1 MLLLIFNKLL
11 LIPFLFWVS
20 HLAEASVSLVTSQ
33 RAHFKNSVARTLK
46 KRSPQTI
53 KCCVCITDTGSGNPP
68 TVSQP
73 GLSGCWSDGVHSAPP
88 RPPGSDRHPTAAF
101 ERAGPDHCHS
111 REWTSVCG
119 NFSGSSAQS
128 QRTCNTYQTQHAGM
142 QNDLGD
148 ACRRPPA
155 GLL

>member
-20 HLAEASVSLVTSQ
+20 HLAEVSVSLVTSQ
-33 RAHFKNSVARTLK
+33 RAHFKNSVARTRK
-46 KRSPQTI
+46 KAKPSNN
-53 KCCVCITDTGSGNPP
+53 KMLCLYHCTGSGNPP

-73 GLSGCWSDGVHSAPP
+73 GLSGWWSDGVHSAPP

-101 ERAGPDHCHS
+101 KRTGPDHCHS

-148 ACRRPPA
+148 ACRRPPS
-155 GLL
+155 G